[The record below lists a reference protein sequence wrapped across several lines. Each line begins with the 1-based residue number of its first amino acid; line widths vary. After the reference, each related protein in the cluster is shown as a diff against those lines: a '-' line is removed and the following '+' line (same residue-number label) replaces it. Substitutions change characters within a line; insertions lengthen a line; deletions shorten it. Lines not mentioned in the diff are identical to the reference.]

1 MGVYSQASAAD
12 KNHPQSFLDTMKKN
26 SQPSG
31 LSDSAF
37 PSILNRMFQ
46 VSQPATE
53 HIFFK
58 WQKKT
63 HQKQNNRKTTDTFLP
78 RRREKQII
86 RTFPGGRPWLCC
98 WVLTSQL
105 SIGPIGLL
113 RTGLFQLVGVTPR
126 PGQYCLNIDSKGKP
140 PPELLSHFLQEMHF
154 QEGLL
159 FK

>member
-1 MGVYSQASAAD
+1 MAGRAALGQRTSWLRCTQRAHCSERGVCSPQMGKPVGRIHPDGIWGLPDGTFAA
-12 KNHPQSFLDTMKKN
+12 
-26 SQPSG
+26 
-31 LSDSAF
+31 
-37 PSILNRMFQ
+37 
-46 VSQPATE
+46 
-53 HIFFK
+53 
-58 WQKKT
+58 
-63 HQKQNNRKTTDTFLP
+63 
-78 RRREKQII
+78 
-86 RTFPGGRPWLCC
+86 WLC